1 MPEFFNVRSPSQAFD
16 DLRPHISAITERE
29 TIPVTS
35 SLGRV
40 IADQIRSP
48 EDLPSFPKSSMDGFS
63 VRARDTFG
71 ASESLPAMLEIVAD
85 IPTGASPDMALNVG
99 EAAVAYTGGALAHNA
114 DAVVMI
120 ERTQPADESSIE
132 VLRPVAPGENVIQ
145 IGEDVR
151 AGDTLFCPGHAIR
164 PQDIGGLL
172 ALGITEVPVFR
183 KPRVAIVSTGDE
195 LVPPDIQPP
204 PGKIRDINTYTI
216 AARAAQCGAEPVIIG
231 LAPDEYEPQLQAARD
246 GLRAA
251 DALVFSAGSSLSARD
266 MTAAVFNALGDPG
279 VLLHGI
285 SIKPGKPTIVAIADR
300 KPLFGL
306 PGNPV
311 SALVVFD
318 LLVAPTIH
326 LLSGASDPPT
336 ANTVTAILTDDIPS
350 ESGRE
355 DYIPVTLSDSDGVTQ
370 ATPVFGKSNL
380 IYTLINSDGLIYVP
394 APSGGLYAGEEV
406 PVRLYGARAITP

>member
-16 DLRPHISAITERE
+16 DLRLHISAITERE
-29 TIPVTS
+29 TIPTTS
-35 SLGRV
+35 ALGRV
-40 IADQIRSP
+40 IADEIRSP
-48 EDLPSFPKSSMDGFS
+48 EDLPAFLKSSMDGFS

-71 ASESLPAMLEIVAD
+71 ASESLPAMLEVVAD
-85 IPTGASPDMALNVG
+85 IPTGTSPDTALNVG
-99 EAAVAYTGGALAHNA
+99 EAAVAYTGGMLANDA

-120 ERTQPADESSIE
+120 ERTQPADETSIE
-132 VLRPVAPGENVIQ
+132 VLRPVAPGENVVHA
-145 IGEDVR
+145 GEDVHK
-151 AGDTLFCPGHAIR
+151 DDLLFSPGHTIR

-172 ALGITEVPVFR
+172 ALGITDVPVLR
-183 KPRVAIVSTGDE
+183 KPMVAIVSTGDE
-195 LVPPDIQPP
+195 LVPPETQPP

-216 AARAAQCGAEPVIIG
+216 AARVSQCGAEPVIVG
-231 LAPDEYEPQLQAARD
+231 LAPDEYEPQFQAASD
-246 GLRAA
+246 GIRAA
-251 DALVFSAGSSLSARD
+251 DALVFSAGSSLSTRD
-266 MTAAVFNALGDPG
+266 MTADVFNQLGAPG

-285 SIKPGKPTIVAIADR
+285 SIKPGKPTIVAVAGG

-326 LLSGASDPPT
+326 LLSGAKNPPA
-336 ANTVTAILTDDIPS
+336 ANTVDAILTADIPS

-355 DYIPVTLSDSDGVTQ
+355 DYVPITLTNSDRTLH

-380 IYTLINSDGLIYVP
+380 IYTLINSDGMIQVP
-394 APSGGLYAGEEV
+394 AASGGLYAGERV
-406 PVRLYGARAITP
+406 SVRLY

>member
-48 EDLPSFPKSSMDGFS
+48 EDLPSFPKSAMDGFS

-71 ASESLPAMLEIVAD
+71 ASESLPAMLEVVAD
-85 IPTGASPDMALNVG
+85 IPTGASPDADLNVG
-99 EAAVAYTGGALAHNA
+99 EAAVAYTGGALAHDA

-145 IGEDVR
+145 VGEDVR
-151 AGDTLFCPGHAIR
+151 AGDTLFSPGHAIR

-172 ALGITEVPVFR
+172 ALGITQIPVLR
-183 KPRVAIVSTGDE
+183 RPRIAIVSTGDE
-195 LVPPDIQPP
+195 LVPPDVQPP
-204 PGKIRDINTYTI
+204 PGRIRDINTYTI
-216 AARAAQCGAEPVIIG
+216 AARAAQCGADPVIIG

-251 DALVFSAGSSLSARD
+251 DALVFSAGSSLSTRD

-285 SIKPGKPTIVAIADR
+285 SIKPGKPTIVAVADH

-326 LLSGASDPPT
+326 LLSGVSNPPT
-336 ANTVTAILTDDIPS
+336 VNTVTATLTDDIPS

-355 DYIPVTLSDSDGVTQ
+355 DYIPVTLSTSNGATR

-380 IYTLINSDGLIYVP
+380 IYTLINSDGLIQIP
-394 APSGGLYAGEEV
+394 APSGGLYAGEKV
-406 PVRLYGARAITP
+406 PVLLYQR

>member
-16 DLRPHISAITERE
+16 DLRPHISAITDRE
-29 TIPVTS
+29 IISVTS

-63 VRARDTFG
+63 VHARDTFG
-71 ASESLPAMLEIVAD
+71 ASETLPAMLEVVAD
-85 IPTGASPDMALNVG
+85 IPTGTSPDTSLNIG
-99 EAAVAYTGGALAHNA
+99 EAAVAYTGGMLAYSA

-120 ERTQPADESSIE
+120 ERTQPADDTSIE
-132 VLRPVAPGENVIQ
+132 ILRPVAPGENVIQ
-145 IGEDVR
+145 AGEDVR
-151 AGDTLFCPGHAIR
+151 AGDILFKSGHVVR
-164 PQDIGGLL
+164 PQDIGGLI
-172 ALGITEVPVFR
+172 ALGVTRIPVFR
-183 KPRVAIVSTGDE
+183 KPKVAIVSTGDE
-195 LVPPDIQPP
+195 LVSPDISPP

-216 AARAAQCGAEPVIIG
+216 AARVAQCGAEPVIIG
-231 LAPDEYEPQLQAARD
+231 LAPDEYELQLQAARD
-246 GLRAA
+246 GVRSA
-251 DALVFSAGSSLSARD
+251 DALIFSAGSSLSSRD
-266 MTAAVFNALGDPG
+266 MTATVFNQLGEPG

-285 SIKPGKPTIVAIADR
+285 SIKPGKPTIVAVADH

-318 LLVAPTIH
+318 LLVAPAIH
-326 LLSGASDPPT
+326 LLSGAGRPPS
-336 ANTVTAILTDDIPS
+336 ANTVAATLLADIPS

-355 DYIPVTLSDSDGVTQ
+355 DYVPITFSNPDGVLS

-380 IYTLINSDGLIYVP
+380 IYTLVNSDGLAHVP
-394 APSGGLYAGEEV
+394 AHSGGIYAGEEV
-406 PVRLYGARAITP
+406 VVRLY

>member
-1 MPEFFNVRSPSQAFD
+1 MPEFFNVRSPAQAFE
-16 DLRPHISAITERE
+16 DLRPHISAIRE
-29 TIPVTS
+29 SEAISAAS

-40 IADQIRSP
+40 IAQEIRSP

-71 ASESLPAMLEIVAD
+71 ASESLPAMLEVVSD
-85 IPTGASPDMALNVG
+85 IPTGTSPDIALNVG
-99 EAAVAYTGGALAHNA
+99 EAAVAYTGGMLADNA

-120 ERTQPADESSIE
+120 ERTQPADETSIE
-132 VLRPVAPGENVIQ
+132 VLRPVAPGENVVQ
-145 IGEDVR
+145 VGEDVR
-151 AGDTLFCPGHAIR
+151 AGDLLFSPGHTIR

-172 ALGITEVPVFR
+172 ALGITDIPVLR

-195 LVPPDIQPP
+195 LVPPRVQPP

-216 AARAAQCGAEPVIIG
+216 AARVAQCGAEPVIIG

-246 GLRAA
+246 GIRSA
-251 DALVFSAGSSLSARD
+251 DILIFSAGSSLSSRD
-266 MTAAVFNALGDPG
+266 MTADVFNQLGAPG

-285 SIKPGKPTIVAIADR
+285 SIKPGKPTIVAVADG

-318 LLVAPTIH
+318 LLVAPAIH
-326 LLSGASDPPT
+326 LLSGAEDPP
-336 ANTVTAILTDDIPS
+336 AVNTVDAILTADIPS

-355 DYIPVTLSDSDGVTQ
+355 DYVPVTLSNTNETLH

-380 IYTLINSDGLIYVP
+380 IYTLINSDGLIQVP
-394 APSGGLYAGEEV
+394 TNSGGLYAGEDV
-406 PVRLYGARAITP
+406 SVRLY

>member
-16 DLRPHISAITERE
+16 DLRPHISAIIERE
-29 TIPVTS
+29 TIPTTLA
-35 SLGRV
+35 LGRV
-40 IADQIRSP
+40 IAEEIRSP
-48 EDLPSFPKSSMDGFS
+48 EDLPSFPKSTMDGFS

-71 ASESLPAMLEIVAD
+71 ASESLPALLEVVAD
-85 IPTGASPDMALNVG
+85 IPTGDSSDAALNVG
-99 EAAVAYTGGALAHNA
+99 EAAVAYTGGVLADNA

-132 VLRPVAPGENVIQ
+132 VLRPVAPGENVVQ
-145 IGEDVR
+145 VGEDVL
-151 AGDTLFCPGHAIR
+151 AGDTLFSPGHTIR

-172 ALGITEVPVFR
+172 ALGITDVRVLR

-195 LVPPDIQPP
+195 LVPPHVEPP

-216 AARAAQCGAEPVIIG
+216 AARVTQCGAEPMIIG

-246 GLRAA
+246 GIGSA

-266 MTAAVFNALGDPG
+266 MTADVFNQLGDPG

-318 LLVAPTIH
+318 LLVAPAIH
-326 LLSGASDPPT
+326 LLSGAGSPPT
-336 ANTVTAILTDDIPS
+336 ANTVNATLTADIPS

-355 DYIPVTLSDSDGVTQ
+355 DYIPVTLSNSNGTLQ
-370 ATPVFGKSNL
+370 AAPVFGKSNL
-380 IYTLINSDGLIYVP
+380 IYTLINSDGLIQVP
-394 APSGGLYAGEEV
+394 THSGGLYAGEKV
-406 PVRLYGARAITP
+406 SVRLYGTPTITP

>member
-35 SLGRV
+35 ALGRV
-40 IADQIRSP
+40 IAAPIHSP

-71 ASESLPAMLEIVAD
+71 ASESLPAMLEVVAD
-85 IPTGASPDMALNVG
+85 IPTGDNPDAALNVG

-145 IGEDVR
+145 TGEDVR
-151 AGDTLFCPGHAIR
+151 AADTLFSPGHAIR
-164 PQDIGGLL
+164 AQDIGGLL
-172 ALGITEVPVFR
+172 ALGIVQIPVLR
-183 KPRVAIVSTGDE
+183 RPRVAIVSTGDE
-195 LVPPDIQPP
+195 LVPPHVQPP

-216 AARAAQCGAEPVIIG
+216 AARVAQCGAEPIIME
-231 LAPDEYEPQLQAARD
+231 LAPDEYEPQLQAACD
-246 GLRAA
+246 GLRSA
-251 DALVFSAGSSLSARD
+251 DALVFSAGSSLSTRD
-266 MTAAVFNALGDPG
+266 MTAAVFNALGEPG

-285 SIKPGKPTIVAIADR
+285 SIKPGKPTIVAVADR

-318 LLVAPTIH
+318 LLVAQTIH
-326 LLSGASDPPT
+326 LLSGASNPPNT
-336 ANTVTAILTDDIPS
+336 QTVTATLAADIPS

-355 DYIPVTLSDSDGVTQ
+355 DYIPVTLSNSDGTIH

-380 IYTLINSDGLIYVP
+380 IYTLVNSDGLIHVP
-394 APSGGLYAGEEV
+394 AHPGGLYAGEEV
-406 PVRLYGARAITP
+406 SVRLYQS

>member
-16 DLRPHISAITERE
+16 DLRPHISAITECE
-29 TIPVTS
+29 ITPTTS
-35 SLGRV
+35 ALGRV
-40 IADQIRSP
+40 IADEIRSP

-71 ASESLPAMLEIVAD
+71 ASESLPALLEVVAD
-85 IPTGASPDMALNVG
+85 IPTGSSSDVELNVA
-99 EAAVAYTGGALAHNA
+99 EAAVAYTGGMLAGNA

-120 ERTQPADESSIE
+120 ERTQPADETSIE
-132 VLRPVAPGENVIQ
+132 VLRPVAPGENVVHA
-145 IGEDVR
+145 GEDVR
-151 AGDTLFCPGHAIR
+151 AGDALFSRGHTIR

-172 ALGITEVPVFR
+172 ALGITEIPVLG

-195 LVPPDIQPP
+195 LVPPGDKPP
-204 PGKIRDINTYTI
+204 PGNIRDINTYTI
-216 AARAAQCGAEPVIIG
+216 AARVAQCGAEPVIIG
-231 LAPDEYEPQLQAARD
+231 LAPDEYEPQFQAALE
-246 GLRAA
+246 GIQAA
-251 DALVFSAGSSLSARD
+251 DALVFSAGSSLSTRD
-266 MTAAVFNALGDPG
+266 MTADVFNQLGSPG

-285 SIKPGKPTIVAIADR
+285 SIKPGKPTIVAVADG

-326 LLSGASDPPT
+326 LLSGTDKPAT
-336 ANTVTAILTDDIPS
+336 ANTVNAILTADIPS

-355 DYIPVTLSDSDGVTQ
+355 DYVPVTLSDSGGTLQ

-380 IYTLINSDGLIYVP
+380 IYTLVNSDGMIQVP
-394 APSGGLYAGEEV
+394 ADSGGLYAGERV
-406 PVRLYGARAITP
+406 SVRLY

>member
-1 MPEFFNVRSPSQAFD
+1 MPEFFNVRSPSQAFNG
-16 DLRPHISAITERE
+16 LRSHISAISKRE
-29 TIPVTS
+29 TIPAAS
-35 SLGRV
+35 ALGRV
-40 IADQIRSP
+40 IADQIHSP

-71 ASESLPAMLEIVAD
+71 ASESLPAMLEVVAD
-85 IPTGASPDMALNVG
+85 IPTGTSPDAALNVG
-99 EAAVAYTGGALAHNA
+99 ETAVAYTGGALAHNA

-145 IGEDVR
+145 TGEDVR
-151 AGDTLFCPGHAIR
+151 AGDPLFSPGHVIR

-172 ALGITEVPVFR
+172 ALGIVEIPVLR
-183 KPRVAIVSTGDE
+183 RPRVAIVSTGDE
-195 LVPPDIQPP
+195 LVPPHDSPP

-216 AARAAQCGAEPVIIG
+216 AARVAQCGAEPVIME
-231 LAPDEYEPQLQAARD
+231 LAPDQYEPQLQAARD

-266 MTAAVFNALGDPG
+266 MTADVFNQLGDPG

-285 SIKPGKPTIVAIADR
+285 SIKPGKPTIVAVADC

-326 LLSGASDPPT
+326 LLSGASAPPN
-336 ANTVTAILTDDIPS
+336 AQTVTATLAADIPS

-355 DYIPVTLSDSDGVTQ
+355 DYIPVTLSNSDGATR

-380 IYTLINSDGLIYVP
+380 IYTLVNSDGLIHVP
-394 APSGGLYAGEEV
+394 AHSGGLYADEKV
-406 PVRLYGARAITP
+406 SVRLYQS

>member
-1 MPEFFNVRSPSQAFD
+1 MPEFFNVRSPSQAFE
-16 DLRPHISAITERE
+16 DLRPHVSPIIERE
-29 TIPVTS
+29 TIPAAS

-40 IADQIRSP
+40 IAEAIRSP

-71 ASESLPAMLEIVAD
+71 ASESLPAMLEVVAD
-85 IPTGASPDMALNVG
+85 IPTGTSADVALNVG
-99 EAAVAYTGGALAHNA
+99 EAAVAYTGGMLADNA

-120 ERTQPADESSIE
+120 ERTQPADEISIE

-145 IGEDVR
+145 AGEDVR
-151 AGDTLFCPGHAIR
+151 AGDLLFQPSHTIR

-172 ALGITEVPVFR
+172 ALGITDIPVIR

-195 LVPPDIQPP
+195 LVPPHVQLS

-216 AARAAQCGAEPVIIG
+216 AARVTQCGAEPVIIG
-231 LAPDEYEPQLQAARD
+231 LVSDDYAPQLEAARN
-246 GLRAA
+246 GLQSA
-251 DALVFSAGSSLSARD
+251 DMLVFSAGSSLSSRD
-266 MTAAVFNALGDPG
+266 MTAAVFNQLGEPG

-285 SIKPGKPTIVAIADR
+285 SIKPGKPTIVAVADH

-318 LLVAPTIH
+318 LLVAPAIH
-326 LLSGASDPPT
+326 LLSGAKNPPAT
-336 ANTVTAILTDDIPS
+336 NTVEAILTADIPS

-355 DYIPVTLSDSDGVTQ
+355 DYIPVTLSNSDGTLY

-380 IYTLINSDGLIYVP
+380 IYTLVNSDGLICVP
-394 APSGGLYAGEEV
+394 ADSGGIYAGEKV
-406 PVRLYGARAITP
+406 SVRLY

>member
-16 DLRPHISAITERE
+16 DLRPHISAIAERE
-29 TIPVTS
+29 TIPTTS
-35 SLGRV
+35 ALSRI
-40 IADQIRSP
+40 IAGEIRSP
-48 EDLPSFPKSSMDGFS
+48 EDLPAFPKSTMDGFS

-71 ASESLPAMLEIVAD
+71 ASETLPALLEVVAE
-85 IPTGASPDMALNVG
+85 IPTGTGPDASLNVG
-99 EAAVAYTGGALAHNA
+99 EAAVAYTGGMLAHNA

-132 VLRPVAPGENVIQ
+132 VLRPVAPGENVVQ

-151 AGDTLFCPGHAIR
+151 AGDLLFSPGNTIR

-172 ALGITEVPVFR
+172 ALGITEVTVLR
-183 KPRVAIVSTGDE
+183 KPRIAIVSTGDE
-195 LVPPDIQPP
+195 LVPPGVQPP

-216 AARAAQCGAEPVIIG
+216 AARIAQCGAEPVIIG
-231 LAPDEYEPQLQAARD
+231 LAPDEYEPQLQAARE
-246 GLRAA
+246 GIGVA
-251 DALVFSAGSSLSARD
+251 DALVFSAGSSLSTRD
-266 MTAAVFNALGDPG
+266 MTADVFNQLGDPG

-285 SIKPGKPTIVAIADR
+285 SIKPGKPTIVAVADG

-326 LLSGASDPPT
+326 LLSGARNQPAT
-336 ANTVTAILTDDIPS
+336 NTVNATLTADIPS

-355 DYIPVTLSDSDGVTQ
+355 DYVPVTLSNSNGTIH

-380 IYTLINSDGLIYVP
+380 IYTLINSDGLIQVP
-394 APSGGLYAGEEV
+394 AHSGGLYAGEEV
-406 PVRLYGARAITP
+406 SVRLY

>member
-29 TIPVTS
+29 TISTMS

-40 IADQIRSP
+40 IADEVRSP

-71 ASESLPAMLEIVAD
+71 ASESLPALLEVVAD
-85 IPTGASPDMALNVG
+85 IPTGAESNVELNIG
-99 EAAVAYTGGALAHNA
+99 EAAVAYTGGMLAGNA

-120 ERTQPADESSIE
+120 ERTQPADETSIE
-132 VLRPVAPGENVIQ
+132 VLRPVAPGENVVHA
-145 IGEDVR
+145 GEDVR
-151 AGDTLFCPGHAIR
+151 AGDLLFSPGHTIR

-172 ALGITEVPVFR
+172 ALGITGIPVLR
-183 KPRVAIVSTGDE
+183 KPRIAIVSTGDE
-195 LVPPDIQPP
+195 LVPPRLQPP
-204 PGKIRDINTYTI
+204 PGKIRDINTYAV
-216 AARAAQCGAEPVIIG
+216 AARVAQCGAEPVIIG
-231 LAPDEYEPQLQAARD
+231 LAPDEYEPQLHAARD
-246 GLRAA
+246 GIQSA
-251 DALVFSAGSSLSARD
+251 DALVFSAGSSLSTRD
-266 MTAAVFNALGDPG
+266 MTADVFNQLGDPG

-285 SIKPGKPTIVAIADR
+285 SIKPGKPTIVAVADR

-326 LLSGASDPPT
+326 LLSGASSPPT
-336 ANTVTAILTDDIPS
+336 TITAEAILTADIPS

-355 DYIPVTLSDSDGVTQ
+355 DYVPVTLSTSDGTLH

-380 IYTLINSDGLIYVP
+380 IYTLVNSDGLVQVP
-394 APSGGLYAGEEV
+394 ANSGGLYAGEGV
-406 PVRLYGARAITP
+406 TVRLFQR

>member
-29 TIPVTS
+29 TIPTTLA
-35 SLGRV
+35 LGRV
-40 IADQIRSP
+40 IAEEIRSS
-48 EDLPSFPKSSMDGFS
+48 EDLPSFAKSSMDGFS

-71 ASESLPAMLEIVAD
+71 ASESLPALLEVVAD
-85 IPTGASPDMALNVG
+85 MPTGVSSDAALNVG
-99 EAAVAYTGGALAHNA
+99 EAAVAYTGGVLAQNA

-120 ERTQPADESSIE
+120 ERTQPADETSIE
-132 VLRPVAPGENVIQ
+132 VLRPVVPGENVVQ
-145 IGEDVR
+145 VGEDVH
-151 AGDTLFCPGHAIR
+151 AGDILFKPGHIIR

-172 ALGITEVPVFR
+172 ALGITDVRVLR
-183 KPRVAIVSTGDE
+183 KPTVAIVSTGDE
-195 LVPPDIQPP
+195 LVPPDISPP

-216 AARAAQCGAEPVIIG
+216 AARVAQCGAEPVIIG
-231 LAPDEYEPQLQAARD
+231 LAPDEYEPQLQAARE
-246 GLRAA
+246 GVRAA
-251 DALVFSAGSSLSARD
+251 DVVVFSAGSSLSTRD
-266 MTAAVFNALGDPG
+266 MTADVFNQLGDPG

-285 SIKPGKPTIVAIADR
+285 SIKPGKPTIVAVADG

-318 LLVAPTIH
+318 LLVAPAIH
-326 LLSGASDPPT
+326 LLSGASSPPT
-336 ANTVTAILTDDIPS
+336 ANTVNATLTADIPS

-355 DYIPVTLSDSDGVTQ
+355 DYIPVTLSDSDGVLS

-380 IYTLINSDGLIYVP
+380 IYTLINSDGLIQVP
-394 APSGGLYAGEEV
+394 THSGGLYAGEKV
-406 PVRLYGARAITP
+406 CVRLYGTLPITP

>member
-1 MPEFFNVRSPSQAFD
+1 MPEFFNVRSPSQAFY
-16 DLRPHISAITERE
+16 DLRPHVSAITERE
-29 TIPVTS
+29 ARATTLA
-35 SLGRV
+35 LGRV
-40 IADQIRSP
+40 IADEIRSP
-48 EDLPSFPKSSMDGFS
+48 EDLPSFPKSTMDGFS

-71 ASESLPAMLEIVAD
+71 ASESLPALLEVVAD
-85 IPTGASPDMALNVG
+85 IPTGSSSDVQLNLG
-99 EAAVAYTGGALAHNA
+99 EAAVAYTGGVLAGNA

-120 ERTQPADESSIE
+120 ERTQPADETSIE
-132 VLRPVAPGENVIQ
+132 VLRPVAPGENVVHV
-145 IGEDVR
+145 GEDVR
-151 AGDTLFCPGHAIR
+151 AGDTLFCPGHTVR

-172 ALGITEVPVFR
+172 ALGITEISVLR

-195 LVPPDIQPP
+195 LVPPEIQPP

-216 AARAAQCGAEPVIIG
+216 AARITQCGAEPVIIG
-231 LAPDEYEPQLQAARD
+231 LAPDEYEPQLQAARE
-246 GLRAA
+246 GVRAA
-251 DALVFSAGSSLSARD
+251 DVLVFSAGSSLSTRD
-266 MTAAVFNALGDPG
+266 MTADVFNQLGDPG

-285 SIKPGKPTIVAIADR
+285 SIKPGKPTIVAVADR

-326 LLSGASDPPT
+326 LLSGASSPPT
-336 ANTVTAILTDDIPS
+336 TSAVNATLTADIPS

-355 DYIPVTLSDSDGVTQ
+355 DYIPVTLSNSDGTLQ

-380 IYTLINSDGLIYVP
+380 IYTLINSDGLIQVP
-394 APSGGLYAGEEV
+394 ADSGGLYAGEKV
-406 PVRLYGARAITP
+406 SVRLYDTPPIIP